1 MERQLRIGAH
11 ALKRSC
17 FSVRCVWWCD
27 PRRGGNCKFE
37 VLCNYIHSDA
47 RWCDPRSLLLPG
59 GIDLR
64 ASLWAAQTA
73 GTCACLAPM
82 RNSFVVFARR
92 STPNVGRHDFD
103 FENTTHFACPHQL
116 HLTFACKCPV
126 ASARRCGLV
135 ILLWHRHNPV
145 RCCELLILQGAQT
158 LHRWRCVCVRQKSGA
173 HAFG

>member
-1 MERQLRIGAH
+1 MHDRTF
-11 ALKRSC
+11 SC
-17 FSVRCVWWCD
+17 WS
-27 PRRGGNCKFE
+27 
-37 VLCNYIHSDA
+37 IHHSSYTT
-47 RWCDPRSLLLPG
+47 RHTPLIIHHSTYTTQHTPLVIHPSSYKTHHTSL
-59 GIDLR
+59 
-64 ASLWAAQTA
+64 
-73 GTCACLAPM
+73 ACLGPM

-92 STPNVGRHDFD
+92 STPNVGKHDFD

-116 HLTFACKCPV
+116 HLTFACRCPV

-158 LHRWRCVCVRQKSGA
+158 LHRWRCVCVCQKSGA